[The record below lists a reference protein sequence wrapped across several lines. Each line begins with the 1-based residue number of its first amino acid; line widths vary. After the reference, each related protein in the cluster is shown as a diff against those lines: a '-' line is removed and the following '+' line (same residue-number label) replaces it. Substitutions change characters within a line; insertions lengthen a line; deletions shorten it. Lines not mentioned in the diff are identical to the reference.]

1 MRAQRILLSLVLLF
15 APLQSLYAA
24 GGPIFPASAFP
35 VTSGFVYPGCHVGAG
50 ANSKQDCGMQVTD
63 ATTLTT
69 DAIWRLRFWMPPTL
83 PTGTAK
89 LKIWALANATSNA
102 VKINPKWA
110 MVAAEADPS
119 GAALNAEGT
128 QTITWAAGDNDQYKE
143 LLVVLDAT
151 TVTAGNMLVM
161 DLTFEDT
168 SFTLAVVSTYHVAV
182 IWE

>member
-1 MRAQRILLSLVLLF
+1 MRSKRILLSLFLL
-15 APLQSLYAA
+15 AATLLHPLGA
-24 GGPIFPASAFP
+24 GGPIYPASAFP
-35 VTSGFVYPGCHVGAG
+35 VTSGFVFPGCHVGAG
-50 ANSKQDCGMQVTD
+50 ANSKQDCGLQVTD
-63 ATTLTT
+63 ATTLTS

-83 PTGTAK
+83 PSGTCK

-110 MVAAEADPS
+110 MVDAEADPS
-119 GAALNAEGT
+119 SATLNAEGT
-128 QTITWAAGDNDQYKE
+128 STITWAAGDNDQYKE
-143 LLVVLDAT
+143 LKITLDAV
-151 TVTAGNMLVM
+151 TVNASQMMVM